1 MRDGHAVCEGEW
13 AFSEA
18 AFGTDDEVSK
28 AKRSTFGLRC
38 KTRHSEGRKLPY
50 DGSFSGFFMVKQGDG
65 SQVKIREKKV
75 KIQFTKLDGDGD
87 AGANGT
93 THKVAGQ
100 GSNKYGAFVLDGTY
114 DSNSATLSV
123 TKNYTGESGGADSD
137 G

>member
-1 MRDGHAVCEGEW
+1 
-13 AFSEA
+13 
-18 AFGTDDEVSK
+18 
-28 AKRSTFGLRC
+28 
-38 KTRHSEGRKLPY
+38 
-50 DGSFSGFFMVKQGDG
+50 MVKQGDG

-114 DSNSATLSV
+114 DSNTAV
-123 TKNYTGESGGADSD
+123 SGWVILASWQPELWRQ
-137 G
+137 